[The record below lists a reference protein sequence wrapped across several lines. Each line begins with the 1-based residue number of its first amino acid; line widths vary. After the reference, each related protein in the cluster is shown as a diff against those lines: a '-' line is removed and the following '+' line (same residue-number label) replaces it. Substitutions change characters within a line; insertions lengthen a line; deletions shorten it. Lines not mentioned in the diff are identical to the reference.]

1 MGWEEDSSTPIDEFC
16 FATASW
22 HSREAIFAYSEV
34 KGGKRSQFSKLLRL
48 DELAWTDFLSGARRG
63 AGGCRCRH
71 RASSWSVPPAC
82 LAGLREQV
90 THVTHTT
97 IDDKHSTLARPRSE
111 LDVAQPANTV
121 KIYCLAT
128 VSIDETTIP
137 LLGAKLTPSAHCLAL
152 YFCSC

>member
-71 RASSWSVPPAC
+71 RASSWSVPPC
-82 LAGLREQV
+82 LAGRLAGAV

-97 IDDKHSTLARPRSE
+97 IDDKHSTLA
-111 LDVAQPANTV
+111 
-121 KIYCLAT
+121 
-128 VSIDETTIP
+128 
-137 LLGAKLTPSAHCLAL
+137 SA
-152 YFCSC
+152 SV